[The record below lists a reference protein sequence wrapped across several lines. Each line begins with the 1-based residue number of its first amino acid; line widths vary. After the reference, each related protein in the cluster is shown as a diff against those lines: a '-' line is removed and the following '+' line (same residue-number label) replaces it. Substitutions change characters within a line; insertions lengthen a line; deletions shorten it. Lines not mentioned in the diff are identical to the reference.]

1 MKWLIV
7 VFMLGGTPET
17 GFPIWSPTVIFDEE
31 QECTTYVIT
40 FKDFLFQQSIKAYGY
55 TVPPEKLGCM
65 NEEDFK
71 KLINPNGEVND
82 NKTKH
87 SI

>member
-31 QECTTYVIT
+31 QECATYAIT
-40 FKDFLFQQSIKAYGY
+40 FKDFLFQQ
-55 TVPPEKLGCM
+55 T
-65 NEEDFK
+65 
-71 KLINPNGEVND
+71 
-82 NKTKH
+82 
-87 SI
+87 